1 MIYLSQILGRP
12 VLDSVG
18 QPMGKIADLAVT
30 IEEPFGGDFPPV
42 TLVLVRA
49 GGVLLRVR
57 WELIADLNAEGKGS
71 ACLLDTPRAHLTVGA
86 EKGGEIFL
94 KRDVLDHQIIDM
106 SSNRL
111 VRVND
116 VFLVPDKDGKRSLR
130 AAGVDISFRGLL
142 RRVGAEE
149 VFVKLA
155 RRFKAPIS
163 RRHIPWN
170 EVEVLSTESGGRIQ
184 LKVPVEKLSRKHPSD
199 LAAIVH
205 QMNPAERT
213 ELFEKLDA
221 ETAAEALEEM
231 DDEIAADILE
241 EMTPEVAAD
250 IIEEM
255 DPDEAADVLGEVES
269 DEATEAILQHID
281 DPEEAAD
288 IKHLLSYDE
297 GTAGALMTT
306 DVVAMRRE
314 MSVAEALEKL
324 RAEQPEPSSL
334 HYLHLEDEEGKL
346 VGVISLAEAVLCDP
360 QTPLGELLES
370 LDRSEIITVDPETDA
385 EECARLI
392 AKYDLLSLPVL
403 DLHRGLLGVVT
414 VDDVL
419 DVIAPEEWRAKPQ
432 RAFSKDVSAMELE

>member
-1 MIYLSQILGRP
+1 MIYLSQILGKP
-12 VLDSVG
+12 VRDSVG
-18 QPMGKIADLAVT
+18 QPLGKIADLAIT

-49 GGVLLRVR
+49 GGVLLRLR
-57 WELIADLNAEGKGS
+57 WELIADLNEGGKGS
-71 ACLLDTPRAHLTVGA
+71 AALLDTPRAHLTVGA

-94 KRDVLDHQIIDM
+94 KRDVLDKQIIDM

-116 VFLVPDKDGKRSLR
+116 VFLVQDEKDNTIR
-130 AAGVDISFRGLL
+130 AAGVDVSFRGLL
-142 RRVGAEE
+142 RRVGGEDIFMRA
-149 VFVKLA
+149 A
-155 RRFKAPIS
+155 RRAGVSVS

-184 LKVPVEKLSRKHPSD
+184 LKVPVEKLSRKHPTD

-213 ELFEKLDA
+213 ELFEQLDT
-221 ETAAEALEEM
+221 ETAAETLEEM

-241 EMTPEVAAD
+241 EMEPEDAAD

-269 DEATEAILQHID
+269 DEATEAILQHIE

-306 DVVAMRRE
+306 DVACVQRE
-314 MSVAEALEKL
+314 MTVAQALDKL
-324 RAEQPEPSSL
+324 RSDPPEPSAL
-334 HYLHLEDEEGKL
+334 HYIHVEDIDEKL
-346 VGVISLAEAVLCDP
+346 VGVISLAEAVLASPDTSFD
-360 QTPLGELLES
+360 QLLEA
-370 LDRSEIITVDPETDA
+370 LDRDEPISVDPETDA
-385 EECARLI
+385 YECARLI
-392 AKYDLLSLPVL
+392 AKYDLLSLPVV
-403 DLHRGLLGVVT
+403 DLHGALLGMVT

-419 DVIAPEEWRAKPQ
+419 DVLAPDEWK
-432 RAFSKDVSAMELE
+432 SKSSGAQAQNVADDSD

>member
-1 MIYLSQILGRP
+1 
-12 VLDSVG
+12 
-18 QPMGKIADLAVT
+18 
-30 IEEPFGGDFPPV
+30 
-42 TLVLVRA
+42 
-49 GGVLLRVR
+49 VR

-94 KRDVLDHQIIDM
+94 KRDVLDKQIIDM

-116 VFLVPDKDGKRSLR
+116 IFLVRDDKERVLR
-130 AAGVDISFRGLL
+130 AAGVDVSFRGLL
-142 RRVGAEE
+142 RRVGAED
-149 VFVKLA
+149 VFVRLA
-155 RRFKAPIS
+155 RKFKAPIS

-184 LKVPVEKLSRKHPSD
+184 LKVPIEKLSRKHPSD

-213 ELFEKLDA
+213 ELFEMLDT

-241 EMTPEVAAD
+241 EMKPEVAAD

-255 DPDEAADVLGEVES
+255 DPDEAADVLSEVES
-269 DEATEAILQHID
+269 DEATEAILQHMED
-281 DPEEAAD
+281 AEEAAD
-288 IKHLLSYDE
+288 IKHLLSYQE

-306 DVVAMRRE
+306 DVVAVRRE

-324 RAEQPEPSSL
+324 RDEQPEPSSL
-334 HYLHLEDEEGKL
+334 HYLHIEDDDEKL
-346 VGVISLAEAVLCDP
+346 TGIISLAEAVLAAP
-360 QTPLGELLES
+360 ETPLGELLER
-370 LDRSEIITVDPETDA
+370 LDHSEIVTVDPQTDA
-385 EECARLI
+385 QECARLI
-392 AKYDLLSLPVL
+392 AKYDLLSLPVV
-403 DLHRGLLGVVT
+403 DLHGHLRGFVT
-414 VDDVL
+414 VDDVF
-419 DVIAPEEWRAKPQ
+419 DVIAPEEWKSKTPGKP
-432 RAFSKDVSAMELE
+432 KELVDVHDG

>member
-1 MIYLSQILGRP
+1 MIYLSQILGKP

-18 QPMGKIADLAVT
+18 QPLGKIADLAIT

-57 WELIADLNAEGKGS
+57 WELIADLNAGGKGS

-116 VFLVPDKDGKRSLR
+116 VFLVQGDDNKSLR
-130 AAGVDISFRGLL
+130 AAGVDASFRGLL
-142 RRVGAEE
+142 RRVGAED
-149 VFVKLA
+149 VFVKAA
-155 RRFKAPIS
+155 RRFNAPIS

-184 LKVPVEKLSRKHPSD
+184 LKVPVEKLSRKHPTD

-213 ELFEKLDA
+213 ELFEQLDN
-221 ETAAEALEEM
+221 ETAAETLEEM

-241 EMTPEVAAD
+241 EMEPEDAAD

-255 DPDEAADVLGEVES
+255 DPDEAADILSEVES
-269 DEATEAILQHID
+269 DEATDAILQHLE

-306 DVVAMRRE
+306 DVARVRRE
-314 MSVAEALEKL
+314 TTIRQAIEQL
-324 RAEQPEPSSL
+324 REESPEPSTL
-334 HYLHLEDEEGKL
+334 HYLHVEDDEEKL
-346 VGVISLAEAVLCDP
+346 VGLVSLAEAVLASPDTSFETLLEDLERDELISVDP
-360 QTPLGELLES
+360 QT
-370 LDRSEIITVDPETDA
+370 DA
-385 EECARLI
+385 GECARLI
-392 AKYDLLSLPVL
+392 AKYDLLSLPVT
-403 DLHRGLLGVVT
+403 DLHGQLLGIVT

-419 DVIAPEEWRAKPQ
+419 DVIAPEEWK
-432 RAFSKDVSAMELE
+432 SKMPRVFAREAIGIGEQ